1 MQSFSDLDKD
11 LKSMC
16 DIIDLLEFDRNL
28 ILNEIEKLMEDLD
41 DIKRKRPDTIKQL
54 SRYTKFM
61 EKLIRII
68 EVPDVRNILEK
79 KENIEELIVKPNV
92 LAEIKREISPILL
105 LFRGIYEESIN
116 VNNLVHKVESECCS
130 ITCKKN
136 NTFICFCCK
145 TNSKSVIK
153 LCGDLRHSAWERGT
167 RDLLKESEDLLK
179 NLNKN
184 FEINKH
190 FDEIFTAFRNL
201 YDISSKIAHGIIVE
215 DNAEGKEVWNA
226 ISKHE
231 YFRKFFDNLL
241 FFALISL
248 NHKVT
253 QIASVNS

>member
-1 MQSFSDLDKD
+1 
-11 LKSMC
+11 MC

-28 ILNEIEKLMEDLD
+28 ILNKVKKLMEDLN
-41 DIKRKRPDTIKQL
+41 DIKRKKPNTIKQL
-54 SRYTKFM
+54 SRYTKFV
-61 EKLIRII
+61 EKLVKII

-92 LAEIKREISPILL
+92 MAEIKREISPILL
-105 LFRGIYEESIN
+105 LFRGIYEESTN
-116 VNNLVHKVESECCS
+116 VNNLVHKVESEYCS
-130 ITCKKN
+130 ITCRKN

-145 TNSKSVIK
+145 TNSESVIK

-167 RDLLKESEDLLK
+167 RDLLKESEALLK

-184 FEINKH
+184 FEIDKY
-190 FDEIFTAFRNL
+190 FDEIFTAFRKL

-215 DNAEGKEVWNA
+215 DNAEVEEVWNA
-226 ISKHE
+226 ISKHD

-253 QIASVNS
+253 QIGNVNS

>member
-1 MQSFSDLDKD
+1 MDE
-11 LKSMC
+11 
-16 DIIDLLEFDRNL
+16 IIDLLEFDRNL
-28 ILNEIEKLMEDLD
+28 ILDKVKKLMEDLD

-167 RDLLKESEDLLK
+167 RDLLKESEALLK

-253 QIASVNS
+253 QIGSVNS

>member
-1 MQSFSDLDKD
+1 LQSFSDLDKN
-11 LKSMC
+11 LKNMYE
-16 DIIDLLEFDRNL
+16 IIDLLEFDRNL
-28 ILNEIEKLMEDLD
+28 ILNKVKKLMEDLD
-41 DIKRKRPDTIKQL
+41 DIKRKRPNTIKQL
-54 SRYTKFM
+54 SRYTKFV
-61 EKLIRII
+61 EKIIRII

-92 LAEIKREISPILL
+92 IAEIKREISPILL
-105 LFRGIYEESIN
+105 LFRGIYEESVN

-130 ITCKKN
+130 ITYKKN

-145 TNSKSVIK
+145 TNSKSLIK

-167 RDLLKESEDLLK
+167 RDLLKESEALLK

-184 FEINKH
+184 FEINKY
-190 FDEIFTAFRNL
+190 FNEIFTAFRNL

-215 DNAEGKEVWNA
+215 DNAEVEEVWNV

-253 QIASVNS
+253 QIR

>member
-1 MQSFSDLDKD
+1 MYE
-11 LKSMC
+11 
-16 DIIDLLEFDRNL
+16 IIDLLEFDRNL
-28 ILNEIEKLMEDLD
+28 ILDKVKKLMEDLN
-41 DIKRKRPDTIKQL
+41 DIKRKKPNTIKQL
-54 SRYTKFM
+54 SRYTKFL

-79 KENIEELIVKPNV
+79 EELIVKPNV
-92 LAEIKREISPILL
+92 IAKIKREISPILL

-116 VNNLVHKVESECCS
+116 VNNLVHKVESEYCS

-145 TNSKSVIK
+145 TNSESVIK

-167 RDLLKESEDLLK
+167 RDLLKENEALLK
-179 NLNKN
+179 TLNIN
-184 FEINKH
+184 FEISNY
-190 FDEIFTAFRNL
+190 FNEISTAFRKL
-201 YDISSKIAHGIIVE
+201 YDISSKIAHGILIE
-215 DNAEGKEVWNA
+215 DEIWNA
-226 ISKHE
+226 ISKHD

-253 QIASVNS
+253 QIGNVNS

>member
-1 MQSFSDLDKD
+1 LQSFSDLDKD

-28 ILNEIEKLMEDLD
+28 ILNKVKKLMEDLN
-41 DIKRKRPDTIKQL
+41 DIKRKKPNTIKQL

-61 EKLIRII
+61 EKLIGII
-68 EVPDVRNILEK
+68 EVPDIRNILEK
-79 KENIEELIVKPNV
+79 KEKIVKPSV
-92 LAEIKREISPILL
+92 IAEIKREISPILL

-116 VNNLVHKVESECCS
+116 VNNLVHKVESEYCS

-167 RDLLKESEDLLK
+167 RDLLKESEALLK

-184 FEINKH
+184 FEINKY

-215 DNAEGKEVWNA
+215 DNAEVEEVWNA
-226 ISKHE
+226 ISKHD
-231 YFRKFFDNLL
+231 YFRKFLDNLL

-253 QIASVNS
+253 QIGNVNS

>member
-1 MQSFSDLDKD
+1 MQNSSDLDKN
-11 LKSMC
+11 LKSMYE
-16 DIIDLLEFDRNL
+16 IIDLLELLEFDRNL
-28 ILNEIEKLMEDLD
+28 ILDKVKKLMEDLN
-41 DIKRKRPDTIKQL
+41 DIKRKKPNTIKQL
-54 SRYTKFM
+54 SRYTKFV

-92 LAEIKREISPILL
+92 IAKIKREISPILL
-105 LFRGIYEESIN
+105 LFRGIYEESTN
-116 VNNLVHKVESECCS
+116 VNNLVHKVESEYCS

-145 TNSKSVIK
+145 TNSESVIK

-167 RDLLKESEDLLK
+167 RDLLKESEALLK
-179 NLNKN
+179 TLNIN
-184 FEINKH
+184 FEISNY
-190 FDEIFTAFRNL
+190 FNEISTAFRKL
-201 YDISSKIAHGIIVE
+201 YDISSKIAHGILIE
-215 DNAEGKEVWNA
+215 DEIWNA
-226 ISKHE
+226 ISKHD

-253 QIASVNS
+253 QIGNANN

>member
-1 MQSFSDLDKD
+1 LQSFSDLDKD

-28 ILNEIEKLMEDLD
+28 ILDKVKKLMEDLN
-41 DIKRKRPDTIKQL
+41 DIKRKKPNTIKQL
-54 SRYTKFM
+54 SRYTKFV

-92 LAEIKREISPILL
+92 IAEIKREISPILL
-105 LFRGIYEESIN
+105 LFRGIYEESTN
-116 VNNLVHKVESECCS
+116 VNNLVHKVESEYCS

-136 NTFICFCCK
+136 NTFICFFCK
-145 TNSKSVIK
+145 TNSESVIK

-167 RDLLKESEDLLK
+167 RDLLKESEALLK

-184 FEINKH
+184 FEINKY
-190 FDEIFTAFRNL
+190 FDKIFTAFRKL
-201 YDISSKIAHGIIVE
+201 YDISSKIAHGILIEDGAEVE
-215 DNAEGKEVWNA
+215 EIWNA
-226 ISKHE
+226 INKHD

-253 QIASVNS
+253 QIGNANN

>member
-11 LKSMC
+11 LKSM
-16 DIIDLLEFDRNL
+16 DEIIDLLEFDRNL
-28 ILNEIEKLMEDLD
+28 ILDKVKKLMEDLN
-41 DIKRKRPDTIKQL
+41 DIKRKKPNTIKQL
-54 SRYTKFM
+54 SRYTKFV
-61 EKLIRII
+61 EKLIGII

-79 KENIEELIVKPNV
+79 KENIEELIVKSNV
-92 LAEIKREISPILL
+92 IAEIKREISPILL

-116 VNNLVHKVESECCS
+116 VNNLVHKVESEYCS
-130 ITCKKN
+130 IACKKN

-145 TNSKSVIK
+145 TNSESVIK

-167 RDLLKESEDLLK
+167 RDLLKESEPHLK

-215 DNAEGKEVWNA
+215 DNAEVEEVWNV
-226 ISKHE
+226 IGKHE

-253 QIASVNS
+253 QIGNANN

>member
-11 LKSMC
+11 LKSM
-16 DIIDLLEFDRNL
+16 DEIIDLLEFDRNL
-28 ILNEIEKLMEDLD
+28 ILDKVKKLMEDLD

-79 KENIEELIVKPNV
+79 KELIVKPDV
-92 LAEIKREISPILL
+92 IDEIKKEISPILL

-116 VNNLVHKVESECCS
+116 VNNLVHKVESEYCS

-145 TNSKSVIK
+145 TNSESVIK

-167 RDLLKESEDLLK
+167 RDLLKESEALLK

-184 FEINKH
+184 FDINKH

-201 YDISSKIAHGIIVE
+201 YDISSKIAHGIIVK
-215 DNAEGKEVWNA
+215 DNAEVEEVWNV
-226 ISKHE
+226 ISKHD